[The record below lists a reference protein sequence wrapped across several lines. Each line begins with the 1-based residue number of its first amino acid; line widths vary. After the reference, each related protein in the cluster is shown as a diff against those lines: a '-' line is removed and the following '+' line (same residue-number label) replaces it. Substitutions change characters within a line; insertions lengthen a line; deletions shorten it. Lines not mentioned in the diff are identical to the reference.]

1 MAELENEQGPGLHK
15 SLFAKESNL
24 DKYRRFVVGDQSW
37 LKTIYFE
44 LVILIFSLIPGV
56 LGLVTRKYFY
66 RPLFK
71 RVGRNVI
78 FGRNLT
84 LRHPHKIVIGNNV
97 ILDDECLLDAKGDS
111 NVGITI
117 GDYVSI
123 GRLSSLVCKNGDIA
137 IGSHVNI
144 GTMVKLVV
152 ADQGVIEIGSN
163 IDVGSNCYFSGG
175 SYDYSQLDFL
185 PSANRNQTKGIFV
198 EDYAWVGVGVIVLDG
213 VRIGSRSIVGAG
225 AVVIKDIPQK
235 TIAFGVPAEVRKE
248 R

>member
-15 SLFAKESNL
+15 SLFAKESNF
-24 DKYRRFVVGDQSW
+24 DKYRRLVVGDQSW
-37 LKTIYFE
+37 LKIIYFE
-44 LVILIFSLIPGV
+44 LVILIFSLIPGA
-56 LGLVTRKYFY
+56 LGLITRKFLY

-111 NVGITI
+111 NNGITV

-123 GRLSSLVCKNGDIA
+123 GRLSSLVCKNGDIE

-144 GTMVKLVV
+144 GTTVKLVV
-152 ADQGVIEIGSN
+152 ADQGNIEFGSN
-163 IDVGSNCYFSGG
+163 IDIGSNCHFSGG
-175 SYDYSQLDFL
+175 SYDYSQLDIL
-185 PSANRNQTKGIFV
+185 PSTNRNPTEGIIV
-198 EDYAWVGVGVIVLDG
+198 EDYAWVGAGVIVLDG

-225 AVVIKDIPQK
+225 AVVVKDIPPK